1 MAGGRWREAFAG
13 VILESGVC
21 AALEAWD
28 WRQKLQAQ
36 RRAVSTGVEF
46 GLDVE
51 YFCTWE
57 ACFPEQLA
65 LV

>member
-1 MAGGRWREAFAG
+1 M
-13 VILESGVC
+13 ILESGVC